1 MVERVNKTI
10 KDATIKTETYQNI
23 AELKNS
29 LNQFLIFYNTNRRHG
44 GLVKELKIR
53 MPCDAIEEWFKI
65 EPNLFKSTVN
75 AFHVTALNGMVQR
88 GET

>member
-1 MVERVNKTI
+1 MLDSRIYIYIFLLNRLHK
-10 KDATIKTETYQNI
+10 I

-29 LNQFLIFYNTNRRHG
+29 LNQFLIFYTTNRRHG

-53 MPCDAIEEWFKI
+53 TPCDAIEEWFKI

-75 AFHVTALNGMVQR
+75 VFHVTALNGMVQR